1 MQDVT
6 KGDEL
11 VLARKGPICTL
22 SINRPEKRN
31 LLTPRCLEEMI
42 RSLEELSGED
52 SVRVVVIRGAG
63 EQAFS
68 AGYDIAALPI
78 RPTAEAKG
86 SLHREPPMER
96 AMRAIGSF
104 PYPVIAMINGLAY
117 GGGCEL
123 ALACDLRIA
132 GESARMGMPPAKLG
146 LVYPYE
152 GLRRFVSV
160 IGFSHTLEIF
170 LTARR
175 YDSASCL
182 RLGLVNE
189 VIEDGDL
196 VDYTLR
202 LAREIAENAPLS
214 LRGTK
219 SALHRIAR
227 YPILDSDD
235 EEAIRS
241 LFVHSLQS
249 EDMVEAK
256 QAFMEKRKPLFKG
269 K

>member
-1 MQDVT
+1 MT
-6 KGDEL
+6 KDPEL
-11 VLARKGPICTL
+11 LFERKGPICTL

-31 LLTPRCLEEMI
+31 LLTPRCLEEVV
-42 RSLEELSGED
+42 RCLEALSRED

-63 EQAFS
+63 DQAFS
-68 AGYDIAALPI
+68 AGYDIAALPVQPATGT
-78 RPTAEAKG
+78 RDT
-86 SLHREPPMER
+86 LHRDPPMER

-123 ALACDLRIA
+123 AVACDLRIA
-132 GESARMGMPPAKLG
+132 GQSARMGMPPAKLG

-152 GLRRFVSV
+152 GFRRFVSV
-160 IGFSHTLEIF
+160 IGFSRTLEIF
-170 LTARR
+170 LTARP

-189 VIEDGDL
+189 VVEDGALEDHAL
-196 VDYTLR
+196 H
-202 LAREIAENAPLS
+202 LAGEIAENAPLS

-219 SALHRIAR
+219 LALHRIAR
-227 YPILDSDD
+227 YPVLDPVD
-235 EEAIRS
+235 EDAIRS
-241 LFVHSLQS
+241 LFVRSLES
-249 EDMVEAK
+249 EDMAEAR
-256 QAFMEKRKPLFKG
+256 QAFLEKRKPRFKG

>member
-1 MQDVT
+1 MYVT
-6 KGDEL
+6 MDDEL
-11 VLARKGPICTL
+11 LLEQDGPVCTL

-31 LLTPRCLEEMI
+31 LLTNRCLEEMV
-42 RSLEELSGED
+42 RCLEGLSRED
-52 SVRVVVIRGAG
+52 LVRVVVIRGAG
-63 EQAFS
+63 DQAFS
-68 AGYDIAALPI
+68 AGYDITALPVQ
-78 RPTAEAKG
+78 PTTEARG
-86 SLHREPPMER
+86 ALRRDPPLER
-96 AMRAIGSF
+96 AMRAVESF

-123 ALACDLRIA
+123 AVSCDLRIA
-132 GESARMGMPPAKLG
+132 AENAFMGMPPAKLG

-160 IGFSHTLEIF
+160 IGFSRALEVF

-189 VIEDGDL
+189 VVEDDDL
-196 VDYTLR
+196 VDHTLH
-202 LAREIAENAPLS
+202 LAGEIAENAPLS

-219 SALHRIAR
+219 LALHRIAR
-227 YPILDSDD
+227 YPILDPED
-235 EEAIRS
+235 ENAIRS
-241 LFVHSLQS
+241 LFVRSLES
-249 EDMVEAK
+249 EDMAEAK
-256 QAFMEKRKPLFKG
+256 QAFLEKRKPRFKG